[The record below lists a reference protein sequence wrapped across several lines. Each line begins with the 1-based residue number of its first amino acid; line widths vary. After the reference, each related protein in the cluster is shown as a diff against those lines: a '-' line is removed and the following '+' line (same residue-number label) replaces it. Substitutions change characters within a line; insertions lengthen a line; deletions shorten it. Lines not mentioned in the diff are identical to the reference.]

1 MVKGNNKEMNKM
13 KHEFF
18 NFNDT
23 TPQTIESEENS
34 LWKAVLKL
42 SSVGISYSNNGAEQF
57 ANNDG
62 TEFEKEF
69 EKCLTSV
76 GIEERDSIELV
87 GYTTTDLKK
96 ILKQPDNDVLWDNM
110 EYQFTR
116 VFGDTNVFISQPA
129 GGNHEPDFIVY
140 YEGKIYLF
148 ECKKSNTKTPSY
160 GDNGCHPRVIYL
172 MKGKWKKQLTHTYWL
187 GSDLLSI
194 EKYVEGLEEIE
205 KVKEIFKR
213 ILKEYSM
220 VNGRARL
227 GTNQE
232 VINVMGHSNSHLYE
246 SNVMNYI
253 LGK

>member
-42 SSVGISYSNNGAEQF
+42 SSVGKSYSSEGNELF

-69 EKCLTSV
+69 EVCLTSV
-76 GIEERDSIELV
+76 GIEERDSIELI

-148 ECKKSNTKTPSY
+148 ECKKSNKKTPSY

-194 EKYVEGLEEIE
+194 EKYVEGLEERE

>member
-1 MVKGNNKEMNKM
+1 MKNNIMNELVN
-13 KHEFF
+13 EFYSF
-18 NFNDT
+18 NHT
-23 TPQTIESEENS
+23 TSENLESEKNG
-34 LWKAVLKL
+34 LWEAVVRLKN
-42 SSVGISYSNNGAEQF
+42 VGKSYSGDGSELF

-76 GIEERDSIELV
+76 GIEERDSIEV
-87 GYTTTDLKK
+87 IGYTTTDLKR
-96 ILKQPDNDVLWDNM
+96 ILKRPDDVSMWDNL
-110 EYQFTR
+110 EYHFTR
-116 VFGDTNVFISQPA
+116 VFGDKNVFISQPA

-187 GSDLLSI
+187 GSDLLSV
-194 EKYVEGLEEIE
+194 EDYVEGLEERE
-205 KVKEIFKR
+205 KAKEAINK

-227 GTNQE
+227 GTNQDVVN
-232 VINVMGHSNSHLYE
+232 VIGHPNGYQYE
-246 SNVMNYI
+246 LNVMNYI
-253 LGK
+253 LGEV